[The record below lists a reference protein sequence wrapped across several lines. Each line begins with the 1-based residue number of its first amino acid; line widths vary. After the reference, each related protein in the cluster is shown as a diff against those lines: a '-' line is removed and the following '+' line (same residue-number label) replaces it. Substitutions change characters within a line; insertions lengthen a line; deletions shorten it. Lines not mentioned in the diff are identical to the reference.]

1 MDAASSRR
9 VAPKVASAW
18 LAKPGRRPVLPAE
31 ERLKS
36 SRAFGRI
43 YAEGATTPEQ
53 FVVLHT
59 LPIAD
64 QPDTRLIGFAVSRK
78 IGNAVV
84 RNAIR
89 RRLREIVRGRLSL
102 MAHGYLAILAARPSA
117 RRATF
122 SELEASVTRALGK
135 GRLLRE
141 S

>member
-1 MDAASSRR
+1 
-9 VAPKVASAW
+9 
-18 LAKPGRRPVLPAE
+18 VLPAE

-43 YAEGATTPEQ
+43 YAEGATTSEQ

-64 QPDTRLIGFAVSRK
+64 QPDTRLIGFAVSKK

-89 RRLREIVRGRLSL
+89 RRLREIVRALLPRLTR
-102 MAHGYLAILAARPSA
+102 GYLAIVASRQSA

-122 SELEASVTRALGK
+122 SDLEMSVSRALASG
-135 GRLLRE
+135 GLLRDG
-141 S
+141 